1 MNEPVVLDALH
12 SGRWQDVTSFAK
24 VNAQDMASRK
34 PSVVQTLCIWLK
46 SVDLYHQT
54 EMDVIPGGYPSEQ
67 DRQEQKFTLSVLIN
81 VGEWLVRHLRQ
92 NDVTANVGVTLADV
106 EATLEELY
114 INQRIT
120 FGGMTEERRKQV
132 LDEVF
137 GAA

>member
-1 MNEPVVLDALH
+1 
-12 SGRWQDVTSFAK
+12 
-24 VNAQDMASRK
+24 MASRK